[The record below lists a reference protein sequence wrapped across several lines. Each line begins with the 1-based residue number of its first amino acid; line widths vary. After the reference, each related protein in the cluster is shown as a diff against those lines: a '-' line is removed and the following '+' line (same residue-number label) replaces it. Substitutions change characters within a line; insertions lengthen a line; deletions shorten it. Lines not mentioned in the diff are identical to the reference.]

1 MGKGLIHQKHER
13 QRKREAARKAAEAKN
28 APAAPAAQVPAS
40 VEPIIPGPTQDDS
53 VSAAVAA
60 RGQSSSDGGNSSF
73 GKSDS
78 AGTAFGKSQGSGSA
92 FGKFNPMTSF

>member
-13 QRKREAARKAAEAKN
+13 ERKREAARKAAEAKN
-28 APAAPAAQVPAS
+28 APAAQVPAS
-40 VEPIIPGPTQDDS
+40 VEPIISGPTQDDL
-53 VSAAVAA
+53 VNAAVAA

-78 AGTAFGKSQGSGSA
+78 AGSAFGKSQGSGSA
-92 FGKFNPMTSF
+92 FSKFNPMSVF